1 MGWIEGLY
9 SEGPSDVRVL
19 ICVASCVQSKVFEN
33 CFSSYNFCV

>member
-19 ICVASCVQSKVFEN
+19 ICVAVQSKVFEN